1 MVKEEV
7 PQTGPVPGMP
17 EARRPLRWLPEQN
30 DVIVAWGFHRY
41 HGAVRSFTACSTLG
55 HCQQRLV
62 SSRRVYSMHRSWAR
76 PSLLAILLP
85 VWFVS
90 RHAMAGDK
98 ALWPVAYLAWERGRK
113 RRERSADSGEAHVTH
128 DTEIR
133 RPAVESRASE
143 TKSIFTLL
151 LFMIASWARHDAR
164 GSAQHGITI

>member
-76 PSLLAILLP
+76 PSLLAMLLP

-98 ALWPVAYLAWERGRK
+98 ALWPVAYLFGVGTRTKKARAVSGQRRGTC
-113 RRERSADSGEAHVTH
+113 HT
-128 DTEIR
+128 
-133 RPAVESRASE
+133 
-143 TKSIFTLL
+143 
-151 LFMIASWARHDAR
+151 
-164 GSAQHGITI
+164 

>member
-76 PSLLAILLP
+76 PSLLAMLLP

-90 RHAMAGDK
+90 SI
-98 ALWPVAYLAWERGRK
+98 WPVAVGKPKRNADEKGESGQRTAERHMSHMIQ
-113 RRERSADSGEAHVTH
+113 RS
-128 DTEIR
+128 
-133 RPAVESRASE
+133 
-143 TKSIFTLL
+143 
-151 LFMIASWARHDAR
+151 
-164 GSAQHGITI
+164 

>member
-76 PSLLAILLP
+76 PSLLAMLLP

-90 RHAMAGDK
+90 RYAMAGDK
-98 ALWPVAYLAWERGRK
+98 AMDGGVFGVGTRTKKARAVSGQRRGTC
-113 RRERSADSGEAHVTH
+113 HT
-128 DTEIR
+128 
-133 RPAVESRASE
+133 
-143 TKSIFTLL
+143 
-151 LFMIASWARHDAR
+151 
-164 GSAQHGITI
+164 

>member
-76 PSLLAILLP
+76 PSLLAMLLP

-90 RHAMAGDK
+90 RYAMAGDK
-98 ALWPVAYLAWERGRK
+98 AYGRWRIWRGNADEKGESGQRTAERHMSHMIQ
-113 RRERSADSGEAHVTH
+113 RS
-128 DTEIR
+128 
-133 RPAVESRASE
+133 
-143 TKSIFTLL
+143 
-151 LFMIASWARHDAR
+151 
-164 GSAQHGITI
+164 